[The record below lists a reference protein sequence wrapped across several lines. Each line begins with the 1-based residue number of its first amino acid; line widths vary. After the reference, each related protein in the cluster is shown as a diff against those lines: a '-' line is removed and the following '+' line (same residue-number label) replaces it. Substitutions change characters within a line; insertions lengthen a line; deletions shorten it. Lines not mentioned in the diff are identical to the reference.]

1 LEGRRSRYRKAVMEP
16 KGGTLESG
24 EKLYPWH
31 FFCKKPTEQKGNAAK
46 AVETAGYSQKNAK
59 QFHQAMRSRFHRS
72 RNKFGMTA
80 TPSG

>member
-1 LEGRRSRYRKAVMEP
+1 
-16 KGGTLESG
+16 TLQSG

-59 QFHQAMRSRFHRS
+59 QFHQAMRSKKVFTDPETS
-72 RNKFGMTA
+72 
-80 TPSG
+80 SG